1 MALLSNT
8 AKIILVAIFVVALV
22 DVCKAR
28 CNRYAKGVSRHSK
41 KNGDGGYR
49 IYMDTQPERYQ
60 PGKIY
65 NGNFILDFL

>member
-1 MALLSNT
+1 MAVFRNIT
-8 AKIILVAIFVVALV
+8 RIVLVAIFVVALF

-49 IYMDTQPERYQ
+49 IYIDTQPERYQ

-65 NGNFILDFL
+65 NGN